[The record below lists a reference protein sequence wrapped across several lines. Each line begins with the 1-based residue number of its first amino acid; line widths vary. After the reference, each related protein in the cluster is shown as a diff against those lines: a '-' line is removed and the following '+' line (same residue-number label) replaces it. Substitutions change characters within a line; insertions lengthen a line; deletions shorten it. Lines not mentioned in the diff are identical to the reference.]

1 MVDAIIDRC
10 REQGWTIAVAE
21 SCTGGLL
28 GGALTSVAG
37 SSDVFVGGVIAYANA
52 VKMDLLG
59 VPDAMIDQEGAVS
72 EAVAAAMAAG
82 VRTRLA
88 GTIGVAVTGVAGPG
102 PGIGKP
108 EGRVCFGVSWTA
120 RLPRVRTVEFGALGR
135 AVVRERS
142 VAHALEFLSETL
154 A

>member
-1 MVDAIIDRC
+1 MVEAIIDRC

-108 EGRVCFGVSWTA
+108 EGRVCFGVSWTV
-120 RLPRVRTVEFGALGR
+120 RLPQVRTVEFGALGR